1 MQLHIKPREG
11 VLSSTTFPTLVY
23 SIMRQEE
30 TGILTLTGD
39 AAEKS
44 CYLSEGRPI
53 FATSSD
59 RDDRL
64 TQILMKGGSIP
75 LEVLMECL
83 DRSLRER
90 RRLGAV
96 LLEMRAVPEHE
107 LRQALQA
114 QMSGIIAS
122 LFQWTRG
129 WYRFMPGQL
138 PPEDALA
145 LDLSPGNIILEGIR
159 KIESWQRIWEAVGN
173 LDVSYRISEGKD
185 DLVRELRL
193 SLEEWTLLTHLD
205 RAVTVRELCRV
216 TPIKDFEICR
226 LLWAL
231 STLGIISR
239 VARPA

>member
-1 MQLHIKPREG
+1 MHPHIKSREG
-11 VLSSTTFPTLVY
+11 VLSGTTFPVLVY
-23 SIMRQEE
+23 SIMRQKE

-44 CYLSEGRPI
+44 CYLNEGRPT

-64 TQILMKGGSIP
+64 TQILMKGGAMSM
-75 LEVLMECL
+75 EVLMECL
-83 DRSLRER
+83 DRSLREQ

-96 LLEMRAVPEHE
+96 LLETGAIPPHA
-107 LRQALQA
+107 LKQALQA
-114 QMSGIIAS
+114 QVSGIIAS

-138 PPEDALA
+138 PPEDALT
-145 LDLSPGNIILEGIR
+145 LELSPGNIILEGIR

-173 LDVSYRISEGKD
+173 LDVAYRIAEGVD
-185 DLVRELRL
+185 DLVRELHL

-205 RAVTVRELCRV
+205 RSVTVRELCRV
-216 TPIKDFEICR
+216 SPIKDFEICR

-239 VARPA
+239 VDGPA